1 MSFSTVAY
9 SNDRTCVSDCLRVM
23 QATGQ
28 ITKNTPQ
35 AFLEFARREIARPG
49 LINVLLIH
57 SPGGSVNGSMAFG
70 RALRKLGT
78 IVIVARAMDSGPVE
92 APRRKARRGG
102 GAGESVRFLSG
113 TCASACVYA
122 LAGGARRVVP
132 PQSRV
137 AVHRMAGNIG
147 YYDPATREYQHK
159 QIYAG
164 EDELRALTE
173 YIHAM
178 GVSTDLVATA
188 ESVPHEHARILSG
201 TDMARLGLAA
211 PRL

>member
-35 AFLEFARREIARPG
+35 AFLDFARREIARPG

-78 IVIVARAMDSGPVE
+78 IVIVARAMDSGPVG
-92 APRRKARRGG
+92 ASGRKARRNGKSD
-102 GAGESVRFLSG
+102 SVRFLSG

-147 YYDPATREYQHK
+147 YYDPATREYQNR
-159 QIYAG
+159 QVYAG
-164 EDELRALTE
+164 EEELRALTE

-178 GVSTDLVATA
+178 GVSTELVATA